1 MTYKESLEYMS
12 SLNKRGI
19 HPGVEGI
26 KLLTKALDNPFGKS
40 EYIHVVGTNGKGSTT
55 VFLSEILIAA
65 GYKVGVFSS
74 PAVFNE
80 RETIRINRK
89 PISQNDYARLVDI
102 ISNKNTMGC
111 TAFEVE
117 TALALMYF
125 KERNCDYVIL
135 EAGMGG
141 ELDATNVI
149 PNSKMTVIT
158 AIGFDHK
165 QYLGNTLFDIA
176 NTKAGVIK
184 PDSICVCTNQSKE
197 AYKAIIERAEKANAN
212 LIESDYLLAEKVK
225 YKSDV
230 TFFNYKDLKNVEI
243 SLIGTFQVQNAC
255 LSIDAAKAL
264 GIPDKYILKGL
275 KSAKEEGR
283 FDKILDKPLFYI
295 DGAHNPPAAEKLKET
310 IETYFTKKKIIY
322 IMGMLKDKDV
332 ESFAEITAP
341 LADCIFTVA
350 TPKKD
355 RTMSAFELAE
365 VVKGFNPMVTAMDSI
380 DEAVEIALSMADKDT
395 VILAFGSLSH
405 LSAVK
410 EAVLFFKSRRKGEL
424 KV

>member
-26 KLLTKALDNPFGKS
+26 KLLCESLDNPFGKS

-65 GYKVGVFSS
+65 GFKVGVFSS

-80 RETIRINRK
+80 RETIKVNRR
-89 PISQNDYARLVDI
+89 PISQADYARLVDI
-102 ISNKNTMGC
+102 ISSKNTMGC

-125 KERNCDYVIL
+125 KERNCDYIIL

-184 PDSICVCTNQSKE
+184 PDSICVFTKQSEE
-197 AYKAIIERAEKANAN
+197 AYKAIEERAKKVNAN
-212 LIESDYLLAEKVK
+212 LLESDYLLAEKQK
-225 YKSDV
+225 YKSDA
-230 TFFNYKDLKNVEI
+230 TFFNYKDLKNIEI
-243 SLIGTFQVQNAC
+243 SLLGTFQVQNAC

-264 GIPDKYILKGL
+264 GILDKYIYKGL

-283 FDKILDKPLFYI
+283 FDKISDKPLFYL
-295 DGAHNPPAAEKLKET
+295 DGAHNPPAAVRLKES

-332 ESFAEITAP
+332 ESFAETMAP
-341 LADCIFTVA
+341 LADC
-350 TPKKD
+350 
-355 RTMSAFELAE
+355 
-365 VVKGFNPMVTAMDSI
+365 
-380 DEAVEIALSMADKDT
+380 
-395 VILAFGSLSH
+395 
-405 LSAVK
+405 
-410 EAVLFFKSRRKGEL
+410 
-424 KV
+424 

>member
-26 KLLTKALDNPFGKS
+26 KLLCESLDNPFGKS

-80 RETIRINRK
+80 RETIKVNRR
-89 PISQNDYARLVDI
+89 PISQADYARLVDI
-102 ISNKNTMGC
+102 ISSKNTMGC

-125 KERNCDYVIL
+125 KERNCDYIIL

-184 PDSICVCTNQSKE
+184 PDSICVFTKQGEE
-197 AYKAIIERAEKANAN
+197 AYKAIEERAKKVNAN
-212 LIESDYLLAEKVK
+212 LLESDYLLAEKQK
-225 YKSDV
+225 YKSDA
-230 TFFNYKDLKNVEI
+230 TFFNYKDLKNIEI
-243 SLIGTFQVQNAC
+243 SLLGTFQVQNAC

-264 GIPDKYILKGL
+264 GILDKYIYNGL
-275 KSAKEEGR
+275 KAAKEEGR
-283 FDKILDKPLFYI
+283 FDKISDKPVFYL
-295 DGAHNPPAAEKLKET
+295 DGAHNPPAAVRLKES

-332 ESFAEITAP
+332 ESFAETMAP

-350 TPKKD
+350 TPKKE
-355 RTMSAFELAE
+355 RSMSAFELADI
-365 VVKGFNPMVTAMDSI
+365 VRKINPMVTAMDSI
-380 DEAVEIALSMADKDT
+380 DEAVELALSMADKDT
-395 VILAFGSLSH
+395 VILALGSLSH

-410 EAVLFFKSRRKGEL
+410 EAVLSFKSRRKGEL

>member
-1 MTYKESLEYMS
+1 MTYKESLEYMTG
-12 SLNKRGI
+12 LNKRGI

-26 KLLTKALDNPFGKS
+26 KLLCEALQNPFGES

-55 VFLSEILIAA
+55 VFLSEILRSS
-65 GYKVGVFSS
+65 GKRVGVFSS

-80 RETIRINRK
+80 RETIKVNGRA
-89 PISQNDYARLVDI
+89 ISQDDYARLVDI
-102 ISNKNTMGC
+102 ISAKNTMGC

-117 TALALMYF
+117 TVLALMFF
-125 KERNCDYVIL
+125 KEKKCDYVIL

-149 PNSKMTVIT
+149 PDSKMTVIT

-184 PDSICVCTNQSKE
+184 PDSIAVSTKQDEE
-197 AYKAIIERAEKANAN
+197 AYKAIVERAKKVNAN
-212 LIESDYLLAEKVK
+212 LSESDYTLASKIK
-225 YKSDV
+225 FKSDV
-230 TFFNYKDLKNVEI
+230 TTFNYKDFKDIEI
-243 SLIGTFQVQNAC
+243 SLKGTFQVQNAC
-255 LSIDAAKAL
+255 LAIDAATAL
-264 GIPDKYILKGL
+264 GISPKFILKGL
-275 KSAKEEGR
+275 KASKEEGR
-283 FDKILDKPLFYI
+283 FDKISEKPDVYL
-295 DGAHNPPAAEKLKET
+295 DGAHNPPAAIRLKES

-332 ESFAEITAP
+332 QSFAEITAP

-350 TPKKD
+350 TPK
-355 RTMSAFELAE
+355 RERSMSSFELADI
-365 VVKGFNPMVTAMDSI
+365 VRGTNQMVTAMDSI

-395 VILAFGSLSH
+395 VIIALGSLSH

-410 EAVLFFKSRRKGEL
+410 EAVTAFKSRRKGKL

>member
-26 KLLTKALDNPFGKS
+26 KLLCEALDNPFGKS

-65 GYKVGVFSS
+65 GHKVGVFSS

-80 RETIRINRK
+80 RETIKVNRK
-89 PISQNDYARLVDI
+89 NISQSDYARLI
-102 ISNKNTMGC
+102 EQISQKNTMGC

-117 TALALMYF
+117 TALSLMYF
-125 KERNCDYVIL
+125 SEKKCDYVIL

-149 PNSKMTVIT
+149 PKSKMTVIT

-184 PDSICVCTNQSKE
+184 PDSIAVSTIQVEE
-197 AYKAIIERAEKANAN
+197 AFKAIKERVKKVNAD
-212 LIESDYLLAEKVK
+212 LVTSDYTLSNKIR
-225 YKSDV
+225 YKSES
-230 TFFNYKDLKNVEI
+230 TIFNYKAFKNIEI
-243 SLIGTFQVQNAC
+243 SLKGTFQIQNAC
-255 LSIDAAKAL
+255 LSIDAASAL
-264 GIPDKYILKGL
+264 LIEDKYIYKGL
-275 KSAKEEGR
+275 KNAKEEGR
-283 FDKILDKPLFYI
+283 FDKISDKPLFYL
-295 DGAHNPPAAEKLKET
+295 DGAHNPPAAERIKES

-332 ESFAEITAP
+332 QTFAEITAP
-341 LADCIFTVA
+341 LADCIFTVS
-350 TPKKD
+350 TPK
-355 RTMSAFELAE
+355 RERSLTSFELAD
-365 VVKGFNPMVTAMDSI
+365 VVRSINPMVTAMDSI
-380 DEAVEIALSMADKDT
+380 DEAVEMALLMADKDT
-395 VILAFGSLSH
+395 VILALGSLSH

-410 EAVLFFKSRRKGEL
+410 EAVLSFKSRRKGEL